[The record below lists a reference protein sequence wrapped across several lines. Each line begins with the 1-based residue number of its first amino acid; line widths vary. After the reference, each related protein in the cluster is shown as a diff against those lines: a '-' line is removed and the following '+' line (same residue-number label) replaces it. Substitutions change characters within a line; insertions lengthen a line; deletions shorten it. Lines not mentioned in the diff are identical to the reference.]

1 MFMRLFSIFFFVFG
15 LLFVSFGQLNDDFS
29 DGDFTSN
36 PTWQGDDTEFIINT
50 NNQLQLN
57 APSLTDTS
65 FLSVETGILDFNS
78 NVTWEFFVKLDLFPS
93 NSNNF
98 RFYLTSDNANLQG
111 YLNGYFI
118 RVGENGSTDKLKLY
132 RQDGF
137 STSLLATGLN
147 GAYGINPEFRVRVN
161 RDINGNWEILSDS
174 TGASN
179 FIYEAGATDNIHT
192 FSTFVGVW
200 CKHTSSYNDNFYF
213 DDILVSG
220 NVINDNDAPMV
231 QDAFVIGDN
240 LIEIQYSEPVTS
252 SAESISNYNLNF
264 GNGNPLLVTLSSTG
278 YELMFNNPFNAND
291 TLVLD
296 ISNISDLSGNI
307 LNTTIDVV
315 VPDTAGY
322 GDLLINEILF
332 DPLSGGYDFVEIYNA
347 SSSAVDLFGYMLADY
362 DDGIGNFK
370 SIDQHFVLNPEGIA
384 VFTEDSMAILNEY
397 PSNDPNAFVQ
407 MDIPTFPNDSAT
419 VYILSPDSNIIDGFS
434 YNDDMHFELIND
446 PEGVSLEKI
455 NPNYTSKDPSNWHS
469 AAESVG
475 WATPGLTN
483 SQVYNGSLGT
493 EFFKVETEVF
503 SPDSDG
509 YQDVAV
515 FSYYLNTSGM
525 VGSVVIYDKNGR
537 IIKRVLN
544 NELLGAEGQLTWD
557 GTNEQGNK
565 ASVGIYLV
573 YFESFTANG
582 EVYSQRS
589 PITLKTRF

>member
-1 MFMRLFSIFFFVFG
+1 MFMRLFSVFFFVFG
-15 LLFVSFGQLNDDFS
+15 LLCVSFGQLNDDFS
-29 DGDFTSN
+29 DSDFTNN

-65 FLSVETGILDFNS
+65 FLSVETGILDFTS
-78 NVTWEFFVKLDLFPS
+78 NVTWEFFVKLDLSPS

-147 GAYGINPEFRVRVN
+147 GAYGVNPEFRVRVN

-179 FIYEAGATDNIHT
+179 FIYEAGATDNLHT

-252 SAESISNYNLNF
+252 SAESITNYSLNF
-264 GNGNPLLVTLSSTG
+264 GNGNPLLVNLSSTG

-307 LNTTIDVV
+307 LNTTIDIV
-315 VPDTAGY
+315 VPDTADY

-332 DPLSGGYDFVEIYNA
+332 DPLSGGYDFVEIYNV

-397 PSNDPNAFVQ
+397 PYNDPNAFVQ
-407 MDIPTFPNDSAT
+407 IDIPTFPNDSAT

-455 NPNYTSKDPSNWHS
+455 NPNYTSNDPSNWHS

-475 WATPGLTN
+475 WATPGMTN

>member
-1 MFMRLFSIFFFVFG
+1 MFMKLFSIFFFVFV
-15 LLFVSFGQLNDDFS
+15 LLCVSFGQLNDDFS

-36 PTWQGDDTEFIINT
+36 PTWQGDDTEFIIDI

-57 APSLTDTS
+57 APSVTDTS
-65 FLSVETGILDFNS
+65 FLSVETGILDFTS
-78 NVTWEFFVKLDLFPS
+78 NVTWEFFVKLDLSPS

-147 GAYGINPEFRVRVN
+147 GAYGVNPEFRVRVN

-174 TGASN
+174 TGGSN

-200 CKHTSSYNDNFYF
+200 CKHTSSYTDNFYF
-213 DDILVSG
+213 DDIIVSG
-220 NVINDNDAPMV
+220 NIINDNDAPMV
-231 QDAFVIGDN
+231 QDAFVIGEN

-252 SAESISNYNLNF
+252 SAESITNYSLNF
-264 GNGNPLLVTLSSTG
+264 GNGNPLLVTLSLTG
-278 YELMFNNPFNAND
+278 YELMFNNPFSAND

-307 LNTTIDVV
+307 LNTTIDIV
-315 VPDTAGY
+315 VPDTAGQ

-332 DPLSGGYDFVEIYNA
+332 DPLSGGYDFLEIYNA

-370 SIDQHFVLNPEGIA
+370 SINQHFVLNPEELA
-384 VFTEDSMAILNEY
+384 VFTEDSMAILSEY
-397 PSNDPNAFVQ
+397 PTNDPNAFVQ
-407 MDIPTFPNDSAT
+407 MDIPTLPNDSAT

-455 NPNYTSKDPSNWHS
+455 NPNYTSNDPSNWHS

-475 WATPGLTN
+475 WATPGMAN

-509 YQDVAV
+509 YEDVAV

-582 EVYSQRS
+582 EVFSQRS

>member
-1 MFMRLFSIFFFVFG
+1 MFMKLFSIFFFVFV
-15 LLFVSFGQLNDDFS
+15 LLRMSFGQLNDDFS

-36 PTWQGDDTEFIINT
+36 PTWQGDDTEFIIDI

-57 APSLTDTS
+57 APSVTDTS
-65 FLSVETGILDFNS
+65 FLSVETGILDFTS
-78 NVTWEFFVKLDLFPS
+78 NITWEFFVKLDLSPS

-147 GAYGINPEFRVRVN
+147 GAYGVNPEFRVRVN
-161 RDINGNWEILSDS
+161 RDINGNWEVLSDS

-179 FIYEAGATDNIHT
+179 FIYEAGATDNSHT

-200 CKHTSSYNDNFYF
+200 CKHTSSYTDNFYF
-213 DDILVSG
+213 DDIVVSG

-252 SAESISNYNLNF
+252 SAESITNYSLNF
-264 GNGNPLLVTLSSTG
+264 SNGNPLLVTLSLTG
-278 YELMFNNPFNAND
+278 YELMFNNPFSAND

-307 LNTTIDVV
+307 LNTTIDIV
-315 VPDTAGY
+315 VPDTADQ

-370 SIDQHFVLNPEGIA
+370 AIDQHFVLNPEGLA

-397 PSNDPNAFVQ
+397 LSNDPNAFVQ

-419 VYILSPDSNIIDGFS
+419 VYILSPDSNVIDRFS
-434 YNDDMHFELIND
+434 YDDDMHFELIND
-446 PEGVSLEKI
+446 PEGVSLEKV
-455 NPNYTSKDPSNWHS
+455 NSNYTSNDPSNWHS

-475 WATPGLTN
+475 WATPGMVN

-493 EFFKVETEVF
+493 GFFKVETEVF
-503 SPDSDG
+503 SPDNDG
-509 YQDVAV
+509 YEDVAV
-515 FSYYLNTSGM
+515 FSYNLNASGS
-525 VGSVVIYDKNGR
+525 VGSVVVYDKNGR

-544 NELLGAEGQLTWD
+544 NELLGTEGQLTWD

-582 EVYSQRS
+582 KVFSRRS

>member
-1 MFMRLFSIFFFVFG
+1 MKLFSVLSFLIFFCLSVT
-15 LLFVSFGQLNDDFS
+15 GQLYDDFS
-29 DGDFTSN
+29 DGDFNTN
-36 PTWQGDDTEFIINT
+36 PTWQGDDTEFIINI

-57 APSLTDTS
+57 APSITDTS
-65 FLSVETGILDFNS
+65 YLSVETGILDFTS
-78 NVTWEFFVKLDLFPS
+78 NISWEFFVKLDLSPS

-98 RFYLTSDNANLQG
+98 RFYLTTDNANLQS

-137 STSLLATGLN
+137 STSLLASGLN
-147 GAYGINPEFRVRVN
+147 GTYGINPEFRVKVN
-161 RDINGNWEILSDS
+161 RDINGNWDILCDS
-174 TGASN
+174 TGGNN
-179 FIYEAGATDNIHT
+179 FIYEAGATDNTHS

-213 DDILVSG
+213 DDIAVSA
-220 NVINDNDAPMV
+220 NVINDNEAPMV

-240 LIEIQYSEPVTS
+240 LIELQFSEPVTS
-252 SAESISNYNLNF
+252 SAESIANYSLNF
-264 GNGNPLLVTLSSTG
+264 GNGNPILVTLSTTG

-307 LNTTIDVV
+307 LNTNIDIV
-315 VPDTAGY
+315 VPDTAGS

-370 SIDQHFVLNPEGIA
+370 SIDQHFVLNPEGFA
-384 VFTEDSMAILNEY
+384 VFTEDSIAILNEY
-397 PSNDPNAFVQ
+397 ISNDPNAFVQ

-419 VYILSPDSNIIDGFS
+419 VYILSPDSNIIDWFS

-455 NPNYTSKDPSNWHS
+455 DPYGESSNVMLWHS
-469 AAESVG
+469 ASENSG
-475 WATPGLTN
+475 WGTPGKMN
-483 SQVYNGSLGT
+483 SQNYNT
-493 EFFKVETEVF
+493 EMRSSVFEVQTKVF
-503 SPDSDG
+503 SPDNDG
-509 YQDVAV
+509 VEDIALFNYNLSSPG
-515 FSYYLNTSGM
+515 F
-525 VGSVVIYDKNGR
+525 VGSVHIYDNLGR
-537 IIKRVLN
+537 LIKRVLN
-544 NELLGAEGQLTWD
+544 NELLGNSGILSWD
-557 GTNEQGNK
+557 GTNELGQK
-565 ASVGIYLV
+565 AAVGIYMV
-573 YFESFTANG
+573 YFEYFNSSGDVF
-582 EVYSQRS
+582 SQKS
-589 PITLKTRF
+589 AVTLKTRF

>member
-78 NVTWEFFVKLDLFPS
+78 NVTWEFFVKLDLSPS

-252 SAESISNYNLNF
+252 SAESITNYSLNF
-264 GNGNPLLVTLSSTG
+264 GNGNPLLVNLSSTG

-315 VPDTAGY
+315 VPDTANY

-407 MDIPTFPNDSAT
+407 IDIPTFPNDSAT

-455 NPNYTSKDPSNWHS
+455 NPNYTSNDPSNWHS
-469 AAESVG
+469 AAENVG
-475 WATPGLTN
+475 WATPGMTN

>member
-78 NVTWEFFVKLDLFPS
+78 NVTWEFFVKLDLSPS

-252 SAESISNYNLNF
+252 SAESITNYSLNF
-264 GNGNPLLVTLSSTG
+264 GNGNPLLVNLSSTG

-315 VPDTAGY
+315 VPDTADY

-455 NPNYTSKDPSNWHS
+455 NPNYTSNDPSNWHS

-475 WATPGLTN
+475 WATPGMTN